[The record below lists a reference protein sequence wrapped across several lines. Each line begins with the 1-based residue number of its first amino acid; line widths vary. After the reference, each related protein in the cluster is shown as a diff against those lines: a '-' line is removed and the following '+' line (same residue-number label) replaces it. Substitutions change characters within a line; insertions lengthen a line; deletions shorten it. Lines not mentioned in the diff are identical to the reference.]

1 MGVTLAELSL
11 LGKNTP
17 KWDILASDMAAYFDS
32 KLRKVK
38 LQTYQSIRAA
48 KVRERPP
55 DYAENRE
62 VGCGGSGNSL
72 HLSRM
77 LHK

>member
-1 MGVTLAELSL
+1 M

-55 DYAENRE
+55 DYAENTENGVWRE
-62 VGCGGSGNSL
+62 GKFPSPFENAAQMRRYVD
-72 HLSRM
+72 HI
-77 LHK
+77 